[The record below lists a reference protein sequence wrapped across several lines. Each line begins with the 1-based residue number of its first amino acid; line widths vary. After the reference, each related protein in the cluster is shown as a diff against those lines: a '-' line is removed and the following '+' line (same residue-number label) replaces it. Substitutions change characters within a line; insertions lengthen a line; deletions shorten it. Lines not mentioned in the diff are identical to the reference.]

1 MVERVR
7 ARPIAGARSNG
18 QDLNGALA
26 LSWVWIGRSCR
37 LAARPMSRNRRRHKT
52 FTGREPSLKSS
63 VTEEFCAQ
71 GSTGDRRSGPR
82 PGALALLIDPRAADP
97 SGTRRGQCRST
108 LRIKSR
114 DDGVTIECRCD
125 HFSLSFHSIAV
136 ARKGRFRCLICGLE
150 EAIAGLIDAD
160 GRPRRTGAGIAGRSP
175 LR

>member
-1 MVERVR
+1 M
-7 ARPIAGARSNG
+7 P
-18 QDLNGALA
+18 
-26 LSWVWIGRSCR
+26 
-37 LAARPMSRNRRRHKT
+37 RNPRWHKT
-52 FTGREPSLKSS
+52 FTGRVRRLKSGL
-63 VTEEFCAQ
+63 TEESSAQ
-71 GSTGDRRSGPR
+71 GSTDDRRLATR
-82 PGALALLIDPRAADP
+82 PGALAFLIDPRAADP

-160 GRPRRTGAGIAGRSP
+160 GRPRRTGPGIAGRSP